1 MLESPDGPWGPE
13 SHIQR
18 GAITYDFM
26 VPGDPLTP
34 GWESVPGAKRIP
46 FACLKRLSI
55 LFLFSTIAC
64 AQYIPVYAKHR
75 WYGVQN
81 SHFEAMKEEL

>member
-1 MLESPDGPWGPE
+1 MLGSPDGPWGPE

-34 GWESVPGAKRIP
+34 GWASVPSAKRIP
-46 FACLKRLSI
+46 FACTPNAEDIFGS
-55 LFLFSTIAC
+55 
-64 AQYIPVYAKHR
+64 
-75 WYGVQN
+75 
-81 SHFEAMKEEL
+81 